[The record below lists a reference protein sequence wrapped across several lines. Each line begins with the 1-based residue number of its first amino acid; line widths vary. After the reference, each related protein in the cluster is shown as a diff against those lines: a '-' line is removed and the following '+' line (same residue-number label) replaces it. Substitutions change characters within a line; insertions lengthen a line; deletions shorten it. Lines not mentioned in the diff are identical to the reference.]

1 MKIVKSAI
9 KYKNEIFSGY
19 NHAECFNEL
28 FNKYDREVINS
39 KNIEQGFITSE
50 NEFVDRI
57 QATIIA
63 ETSGQLAIN
72 LKAGIAPL
80 ISEDMYITWL
90 HEKDEEV
97 KQLQKHITDME
108 QEQIAIMKEHEEFM
122 KQEQEQ
128 IEQLEEENKK
138 LKKQNSLMYQQGLE
152 QGKFDKQMEQE
163 YGKN

>member
-9 KYKNEIFSGY
+9 KYKDEIHSGY
-19 NHAECFNEL
+19 NHEECLNEL
-28 FNKYDREVINS
+28 FKKHDKNSINS
-39 KNIEQGFITSE
+39 KEIEQGFLTSD

-72 LKAGIAPL
+72 LKAGVDPL
-80 ISEDMYITWL
+80 MSEDMHICWL
-90 HEKDEEV
+90 HEKDAEICEL
-97 KQLQKHITDME
+97 KAHIHDME

-138 LKKQNSLMYQQGLE
+138 LKKQNSFMYQQGLA
-152 QGKFDKQMEQE
+152 QGKFDKDMEQE
-163 YGKN
+163 YGKS